1 MIIKKHWLLIKEM
14 VQKTEDFDI
23 LRIKDEGGEKIR
35 DTVSIEAPLTIFLN
49 GEELVTLLH
58 TPSYSKQLAVGF
70 LLSECFIKKRSDIDS
85 IRFYNSKGIININT
99 KNNGDA
105 SKKLS
110 SGRVITSG
118 CCGGTSFYRAKDVKN
133 FKEITSKEKFSS
145 DTIINLM
152 KEMARRSLI
161 FKKTGGVHSSAL
173 AKGGKI
179 ILFRED
185 IGRHNA
191 IDKIIGE
198 CFLSDIHLGD
208 TILLTSGRTTS
219 EITRKVGA
227 AGIPVIASKSAPS
240 SLSIKM
246 AKELGLTLIGFVR
259 GKRMNVYTEEWRIV

>member
-1 MIIKKHWLLIKEM
+1 MS
-14 VQKTEDFDI
+14 KTEDFDI
-23 LRIKDEGGEKIR
+23 LRIKDKGGEKIR

-58 TPSYSKQLAVGF
+58 TPSYSKQLTVGF
-70 LLSECFIKKRSDIDS
+70 LLSEGVIKEKADIES
-85 IRFYNSKGIININT
+85 IRFYDSKGVININI
-99 KNNGDA
+99 KSNGAA

-161 FKKTGGVHSSAL
+161 FRKTGGVHSSAL
-173 AKGGKI
+173 AREGKI

-191 IDKIIGE
+191 VDKILGE
-198 CFLSDIHLGD
+198 CFLSDIPLD
-208 TILLTSGRTTS
+208 DAILLTSGRITS
-219 EITRKVGA
+219 EITRKAGT
-227 AGIPVIASKSAPS
+227 AGIPVIVSRSAPS
-240 SLSIKM
+240 SLSIRM
-246 AKELGLTLIGFVR
+246 ARECKLTLIGFVR
-259 GKRMNVYTEEWRIV
+259 GKRMNIYTGEWRIL